1 MSVRKS
7 ERLLNLL
14 IMLLVQRH
22 YVPKSRIR
30 SILYPDASDEA
41 FDRMFDRDKDELRS
55 LGVPIEVGQLD
66 PLFDDEPGYRI
77 RPDRFALPPVS
88 LEPDEAAV
96 VGLATRVWEHAKLA
110 EATSEA
116 VRKLTAQG
124 LEVDLAALEIA
135 QPRLSADEPVFD
147 VFWEAVQARQ
157 AVVFDYRRT
166 GETTTTRR
174 HLQPWGVARHAGRW
188 YVVGFDVDRGDERVF
203 RLSRVVGDARTVGEP
218 GAYEVPAGTD
228 VRAVA
233 RRLAPPPERTRISL
247 LVRPDAGHS
256 LRTGADS
263 IQTGVTGPDGADD
276 WHRVVLTRSP
286 FGMVDEV
293 LAHGAD
299 VVVEEP
305 AELQDRVVARLR
317 AALAGFPPAE
327 VTR

>member
-30 SILYPDASDEA
+30 AILYPDAGDEA

-124 LEVDLAALEIA
+124 LEVDLGALEIA
-135 QPRLSADEPVFD
+135 EPRLSADEPVFD

-157 AVVFDYRRT
+157 AVVFDYRRS
-166 GETTTTRR
+166 GETQPRRR

-188 YVVGFDVDRGDERVF
+188 YVVGHDVDRGEERVF
-203 RLSRVVGDARTVGEP
+203 RLSRVVGEARAVGDP
-218 GAYEVPAGTD
+218 GVYEVPAGTD
-228 VRAVA
+228 VREVA
-233 RRLAPPPERTRISL
+233 RRLAPPPDRVRISL
-247 LVRPDAGHS
+247 LVRPGAGHS
-256 LRTGADS
+256 LRAGADHVE
-263 IQTGVTGPDGADD
+263 TGVTGPDGDPD

-286 FGMVDEV
+286 FGMADEV

-305 AELQDRVVARLR
+305 ADLRERVVARLR
-317 AALAGFPPAE
+317 AALAGFPPSGVA
-327 VTR
+327 R